1 MMEETI
7 KMSISDKRKY
17 FKRVSGRYQ
26 KSEKSKKGKILDE
39 FCIIFELSRNYAIR
53 LLNQGYKRKR
63 RATGR
68 ASKYQSPE
76 FLRLLKKLW
85 WLSEWQCGKL
95 LKYSIPRLLES
106 YERRHGAVVDLE
118 IRAKLLAISAATI
131 DRVLEPYRAQR
142 KKGKSLTKPGSI
154 KRNQIPISTEVWDTN
169 IPGFV
174 EADTVAHCGES
185 SKGPFVSTLTMTD
198 IATHWTEN
206 RAVWTKSAENVVAA
220 IKDIQSSLPFEI
232 HGFDCDNGSEFL
244 NDHLIRYLKGQKISL
259 TRSRPYRKNDNAH
272 VEQKN
277 WTHARQLLGYARLDN
292 PELVPLI
299 NDLYANEWSQ
309 WKNFI
314 VPSRK
319 LKEKLRI
326 GSKIVRKMHP
336 PATAYDRIMASDLIS
351 DKKKQELKL
360 INDSLDVYELRE
372 RIIHKSNRIRE
383 LAKTNFQ
390 DWLDSQTPQ

>member
-1 MMEETI
+1 MMDEEI
-7 KMSISDKRKY
+7 RMGISDKRKY
-17 FKRVSGRYQ
+17 FQRVSKRYHESRKDK
-26 KSEKSKKGKILDE
+26 KSKILDE
-39 FCIIFELSRNYAIR
+39 FCLIFEFKRNYAVR

-63 RATGR
+63 KRTGR

-76 FLRLLKKLW
+76 FLRVLKKLW

-95 LKYSIPRLLES
+95 LKYSIPRVLQS
-106 YERRHGAVVDLE
+106 YERRHGIVPDTEL
-118 IRAKLLAISAATI
+118 RDKLLAISAASI
-131 DRVLEPYRAQR
+131 DRVLEPYKSQR
-142 KKGKSLTKPGSI
+142 RKGKSLTKPGSI
-154 KRNQIPISTEVWDTN
+154 KRKQIPISTEVWDTN
-169 IPGFV
+169 VPGFV
-174 EADTVAHCGES
+174 EADTVSHCGES
-185 SKGPFVSTLTMTD
+185 SKGPFVSTLTVTD

-206 RAVWTKSAENVVAA
+206 RAVWTKQAENVVAA
-220 IKDIQSSLPFEI
+220 IKDIQKSLPFPI
-232 HGFDCDNGSEFL
+232 QGFDCDNGSEFL
-244 NDHLIRYLKGQKISL
+244 NDHLIRYFQGQKISL

-319 LKEKLRI
+319 LKEKTQI

-351 DKKKQELKL
+351 DEKKQELKI

-390 DWLDSQTPQ
+390 EWLLSQIPQ